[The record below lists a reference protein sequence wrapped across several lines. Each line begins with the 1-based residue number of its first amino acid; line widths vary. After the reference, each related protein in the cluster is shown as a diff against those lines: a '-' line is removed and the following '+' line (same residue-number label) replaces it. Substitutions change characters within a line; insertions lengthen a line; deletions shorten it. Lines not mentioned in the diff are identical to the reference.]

1 MSAFTSSDIGQHCI
15 AIVCFPGSEVTNF
28 EIELI
33 FLINQFL
40 AFSCQKFT
48 LVSAF
53 KVKFRDSHPLGKY
66 INKVRN
72 LNVLICACIFG
83 NVFSQL
89 AKVNTIELKA
99 WQLKQEKSPSLS

>member
-15 AIVCFPGSEVTNF
+15 AIVCFPGSKVTNF

-53 KVKFRDSHPLGKY
+53 KIKFRDSHPLGKY

-72 LNVLICACIFG
+72 LNVLICAYIFG

-89 AKVNTIELKA
+89 ATVNTIELKA
-99 WQLKQEKSPSLS
+99 WQLKQEKS